1 MAGRGLSTADLDQIK
16 QVLAGGKRPRVMF
29 TDQAGQ
35 IAGQVGQVVA
45 LEDPKSSDEWI
56 VVKFG
61 GDALPFSPAD
71 LTLPPRGGAPAKKA
85 PAKATEPAATTP
97 SGRKPLAIGDDLLAR
112 EAAQKETAQKETAKK
127 AASPTPAGAEPAGG
141 TAPANQPPTRKEP
154 SVSEATP
161 ATPADSPATTPRKP
175 AGRAPKI
182 KPPAGLT
189 VTLAYTE
196 GEWTVGAM
204 QGAKAL
210 AKPYVIKPAEA
221 LKMVGMLDVPG
232 VQEAVEQILSTERD
246 VAKAQAD
253 KLRAELA
260 EVEAK
265 LAELG
270 I

>member
-29 TDQAGQ
+29 TDAAGQ
-35 IAGQVGQVVA
+35 IAGQIGQVVA

-71 LTLPPRGGAPAKKA
+71 LQMPPKGGAPAKKA
-85 PAKATEPAATTP
+85 APAKAAEPETAP
-97 SGRKPLAIGDDLLAR
+97 SGRKPLAIGEDLLPTQPDNQA
-112 EAAQKETAQKETAKK
+112 EKK
-127 AASPTPAGAEPAGG
+127 AAGSPAGARTGG
-141 TAPANQPPTRKEP
+141 GSAPADQTESQEP
-154 SVSEATP
+154 KVSE
-161 ATPADSPATTPRKP
+161 ATPADSPAPAPRKP
-175 AGRAPKI
+175 AGRAPKV

-204 QGAKAL
+204 QGSKAL

-246 VAKAQAD
+246 AAKAQAD

-260 EVEAK
+260 ELEVK

-270 I
+270 G

>member
-29 TDQAGQ
+29 TDAAGQ
-35 IAGQVGQVVA
+35 IAGQIGQVVA

-71 LTLPPRGGAPAKKA
+71 LQLPPRGGAPAKKTAPTKAAEA
-85 PAKATEPAATTP
+85 PATP
-97 SGRKPLAIGDDLLAR
+97 SGRTPLAVGEDLVQR
-112 EAAQKETAQKETAKK
+112 ENDKAKK
-127 AASPTPAGAEPAGG
+127 AAAPAAGANSGG
-141 TAPANQPPTRKEP
+141 AAPADQSIARQEP

-161 ATPADSPATTPRKP
+161 AAAPAPEPRKP
-175 AGRAPKI
+175 ARGPKV

-204 QGAKAL
+204 QGTKAL

-246 VAKAQAD
+246 AAKAQAD

-270 I
+270 A

>member
-1 MAGRGLSTADLDQIK
+1 MAARGLSTADLDQIK

-29 TDQAGQ
+29 TDAAGQ
-35 IAGQVGQVVA
+35 IAGQIGQVVA

-71 LTLPPRGGAPAKKA
+71 LTMPPRGGAPAKKA
-85 PAKATEPAATTP
+85 PAKAAEPAATP
-97 SGRKPLAIGDDLLAR
+97 SGRKPLAVGEDLLAR
-112 EAAQKETAQKETAKK
+112 DADKRDADKRDADKK
-127 AASPTPAGAEPAGG
+127 AAGSAAGAKSGG
-141 TAPANQPPTRKEP
+141 RAPADKESTARQEP

-161 ATPADSPATTPRKP
+161 APAEPPAPAPRKP
-175 AGRAPKI
+175 AGRGPKV
-182 KPPAGLT
+182 KPPAGLI

-204 QGAKAL
+204 QGSKAL

-232 VQEAVEQILSTERD
+232 VQEAVENILATERD
-246 VAKAQAD
+246 AAKAQAD
-253 KLRAELA
+253 RLRAELA
-260 EVEAK
+260 EIEAK

-270 I
+270 A